1 MVTTLPYGSW
11 PSPISAELL
20 ATGGTR
26 LGSPRLVGNEVW
38 WTEGIATEEGRM
50 AIVRTPGPVALPGVG
65 GDGEGGAA
73 GEGVAESPVAE
84 SPVAEAPVAEAPAP
98 VTVLPAPYSARS
110 RVHEYGG
117 AAWLA
122 LTAADLVADGSDNP
136 HDPEHRPVVVF
147 VNFADQRVYSF
158 IEGEEPRPLTPVVP
172 EVPSAHG
179 PSLRWA
185 DPTPVTL
192 ADGTVEVW
200 WVCEDHTGG
209 ADGPRTG
216 EDGAPHIERYIAAVP
231 LDGSGAED
239 PSAIRRVTSAS
250 RFVAF
255 PRLGPDGIHV
265 AWISWEH
272 PQMPWDGTEL
282 HVAPLIS
289 GSAGTGEV
297 IAGDTGTSVL
307 QPEWLDDGH
316 LMFISDRSG
325 WWNPWVWS
333 ADDGTRQVLEVEQE
347 FAEPMWSI
355 GATSYQVIDADHAL
369 VQYGRAATGL
379 AVLTVSTGELAGLD
393 CPLTEYVGME
403 LRDDGL
409 LAVSGSSPTQFA
421 AIYTAR
427 LDTARL
433 SPLTLLRS
441 SRTDAPAESVLPRG
455 ETIEVP
461 LPDGGVVHAIVYRPR
476 QECFTGPE
484 DELPPFIARVHGGP
498 TGHVP
503 PVLYLPVAYYTS
515 RGLGVVEVNYGGSTG
530 YGRAYRDRLKGQ
542 WGVVDVADTVAVM
555 DHLVAQG
562 IADGKRLAIEGGSA
576 GGWTTLACLTRTS
589 TFAAGVSSF
598 GVAELERFRLDT
610 HDFESRYIDQLVGP
624 YPERRDLYVERAPL
638 SHVDELEVPV
648 LLLQGDEDRIVP
660 PSQSEMVR
668 DALAAK
674 GIPHAYILFEGE
686 QHGFRK
692 AASIIRATEAAL
704 SFYGQVLGF
713 SPLDVPVLE
722 LRTTA

>member
-1 MVTTLPYGSW
+1 M
-11 PSPISAELL
+11 
-20 ATGGTR
+20 
-26 LGSPRLVGNEVW
+26 
-38 WTEGIATEEGRM
+38 
-50 AIVRTPGPVALPGVG
+50 
-65 GDGEGGAA
+65 
-73 GEGVAESPVAE
+73 
-84 SPVAEAPVAEAPAP
+84 
-98 VTVLPAPYSARS
+98 
-110 RVHEYGG
+110 
-117 AAWLA
+117 
-122 LTAADLVADGSDNP
+122 
-136 HDPEHRPVVVF
+136 VVF

-158 IEGEEPRPLTPVVP
+158 IEGEEPRPLTPVGP

-239 PSAIRRVTSAS
+239 PSAIRRVTPAS

-255 PRLGPDGIHV
+255 PRLSPDGTHV

-289 GSAGTGEV
+289 GSAGSGEV

-316 LMFISDRSG
+316 LIFISDRSG

-333 ADDGTRQVLEVEQE
+333 ADDGARQVLEMEQE

-427 LDTARL
+427 LDTARAATARL